1 MDRAFQCRSPSA
13 SITPSLPSI
22 NRPTSLNLKSE
33 RSFGSGKH
41 SNSNNV
47 KLPNSAKMR
56 KKISNGMEQ
65 SFPSNSKNS
74 DRNSPSSSLSKT
86 SAEIRKTAWTNR
98 KVLDDEVYEEKKERL
113 LRTSKLKKDL
123 EVYFDVETPSRLAER
138 TWVASDD
145 EDYDTDLDTDLGI
158 ELVID
163 ERTKQIKDDGEFPEY
178 KNLCRKY
185 KTVPNKYFIRH
196 SVDDVLTMRHRY
208 LSPKDCRAMGWEME
222 NHSTFKKLDLEDN
235 GLGPKQ
241 MIALAEMLLK
251 NKYVMEVNLSNNP
264 MGSFGSNITKTI
276 LLNNS
281 HIAKV
286 DLTGNGFG
294 KQGGENFAE
303 VIETN
308 VYLKEIRLG
317 KNKIEDAG
325 AMAIGRAL
333 ETNVTL
339 EYLDLSWNK
348 IGKTGAAKI
357 ATGIKVNST
366 LKTLILSM
374 NGLGNTGCQHIME
387 GLRGNEALT
396 TVDLS
401 ANRITDDAVESISRV
416 LPYHRSLVSLKLSH
430 NHLSADGAFRILKPL
445 TSRFKKK
452 LSYLELDGTDVNS
465 DLMQLIEN
473 LNARRGLII
482 SIKRPPSRR
491 ARTLDQLTRVLSAI
505 CRFLIKERLDIKT
518 VFPDLEKERE
528 EAYSTYDIIEIIRNC
543 GEEFNRTQVT
553 ELRKICK
560 VLRHRTLLLKEFE
573 QVYDLVLTGRDP
585 TSEEPLRTPF
595 AGKRR
600 GGQLVSL
607 PRRDPNEPGQL
618 TLSSVAPGVRFQ

>member
-1 MDRAFQCRSPSA
+1 MDGAFQCRSPILST
-13 SITPSLPSI
+13 TPSLPSI
-22 NRPTSLNLKSE
+22 PRPASINLKSE
-33 RSFGSGKH
+33 RSFGSGRY
-41 SNSNNV
+41 SNSSGM

-56 KKISNGMEQ
+56 KKISKEQ
-65 SFPSNSKNS
+65 HSRSNSKNS
-74 DRNSPSSSLSKT
+74 DRNSPCSALSKT
-86 SAEIRKTAWTNR
+86 SAEIRRTAWMTG
-98 KVLDDEVYEEKKERL
+98 KVLGDDVYEEKKERL

-123 EVYFDVETPSRLAER
+123 EVYFNVETPSRLAKR
-138 TWVASDD
+138 TWVESDD
-145 EDYDTDLDTDLGI
+145 DEYDTDLDTDLGM
-158 ELVID
+158 ELIID
-163 ERTKQIKDDGEFPEY
+163 ERTKQIKDDGDFPEY
-178 KNLCRKY
+178 KNLCRKL
-185 KTVPNKYFIRH
+185 KTVPNNYFIRH
-196 SVDDVLTMRHRY
+196 SVDDELTMRHRY
-208 LSPKDCRAMGWEME
+208 LSAKDCQAIGWEVE
-222 NHSTFKKLDLEDN
+222 NHLTFKKVDLEDN

-251 NKYVMEVNLSNNP
+251 NKYVTEVNLSNNP
-264 MGSFGSNITKTI
+264 MGSFGSHISKII

-281 HIAKV
+281 HIVKV
-286 DLTGNGFG
+286 DLTGNDFG
-294 KQGGENFAE
+294 IQGGENFAE

-325 AMAIGRAL
+325 AIAIGRAL
-333 ETNVTL
+333 EANVTL

-348 IGKTGAAKI
+348 IGKQGAAKI

-374 NGLGNTGCQHIME
+374 NGLGNSGCQVMME

-396 TVDLS
+396 TLDLS
-401 ANRITDDAVESISRV
+401 ANRITDAAVDYIIRV
-416 LPYHRSLVSLKLSH
+416 LPYHKSLTSLKLSH
-430 NHLSADGAFRILKPL
+430 NQLSAEGAFKILKPL
-445 TSRFKKK
+445 TSKFRKK

-465 DLMQLIEN
+465 DLMEVIEN
-473 LNARRGLII
+473 LNARRGLVI

-491 ARTLDQLTRVLSAI
+491 SKTLDQLTRVLSAI
-505 CRFLIKERLDIKT
+505 CRFLIKEGLDIKT

-528 EAYSTYDIIEIIRNC
+528 ESYTTYDIIEIIRNC

-560 VLRHRTLLLKEFE
+560 ELRHRTLLLKEFE
-573 QVYDLVLTGRDP
+573 HVYDLVLTGRDP
-585 TSEEPLRTPF
+585 TAEDPLRTPF

-618 TLSSVAPGVRFQ
+618 TLDSVIPGVRFQ

>member
-1 MDRAFQCRSPSA
+1 MDETFQCRSPVA
-13 SITPSLPSI
+13 STTPSLPSI
-22 NRPTSLNLKSE
+22 PRPTSLNFKSE

-41 SNSNNV
+41 SNGGSM

-56 KKISNGMEQ
+56 KKLTNAREQ
-65 SFPSNSKNS
+65 SFRSNSKNS
-74 DRNSPSSSLSKT
+74 DRNSPCSELSKT
-86 SAEIRKTAWTNR
+86 SAEIRRTAWMNGN
-98 KVLDDEVYEEKKERL
+98 VLDDGVYEEKRERL

-123 EVYFDVETPSRLAER
+123 EVYFNVETPSRLAKR
-138 TWVASDD
+138 TWVESDD
-145 EDYDTDLDTDLGI
+145 EEYDTDLDTDLGK

-163 ERTKQIKDDGEFPEY
+163 ERTKQIKEDGEFPEY

-185 KTVPNKYFIRH
+185 KTVPNSYFIRH
-196 SVDDVLTMRHRY
+196 SVEDELTMRYRY
-208 LSPKDCRAMGWEME
+208 LSPKDCRAIGWEME
-222 NHSTFKKLDLEDN
+222 KHLTFKKLDLSDN

-251 NKYVMEVNLSNNP
+251 NKYVSEVNLSNNP
-264 MGSFGSNITKTI
+264 MGGFGSHIVKII

-286 DLTGNGFG
+286 DLTGNSFG
-294 KQGGENFAE
+294 IQGGENFAE

-317 KNKIEDAG
+317 SNKIEDAG
-325 AMAIGRAL
+325 ALAIGRAL

-348 IGKTGAAKI
+348 IGKQGAAKI
-357 ATGIKVNST
+357 AAAIKVNTT

-374 NGLGNTGCQHIME
+374 NGLGNSGCQVMMD
-387 GLRGNEALT
+387 GLRGNEVLTAL
-396 TVDLS
+396 DLS
-401 ANRITDDAVESISRV
+401 ANRITDDAVEFICRV
-416 LPYHRSLVSLKLSH
+416 LPYHRSIASLK
-430 NHLSADGAFRILKPL
+430 
-445 TSRFKKK
+445 
-452 LSYLELDGTDVNS
+452 GTDVNS
-465 DLMQLIEN
+465 DLMDIIEN
-473 LNARRGLII
+473 LNARRGLVI

-491 ARTLDQLTRVLSAI
+491 SRTLDQLTRVLSAI
-505 CRFLIKERLDIKT
+505 SRFLIKEGLDIKT

-528 EAYSTYDIIEIIRNC
+528 ESYSTYDIIEVIRNC

-560 VLRHRTLLLKEFE
+560 ELRHRTLLLKEFE

-585 TSEEPLRTPF
+585 TAEEPLRTPF

-607 PRRDPNEPGQL
+607 PRRDPNEPGKL

>member
-1 MDRAFQCRSPSA
+1 MDGPFQCRSPVA
-13 SITPSLPSI
+13 STTPSLPSI
-22 NRPTSLNLKSE
+22 PRPASLNFKSE
-33 RSFGSGKH
+33 RSFGSGRL
-41 SNSNNV
+41 SNGSGM

-56 KKISNGMEQ
+56 KKASKEQ
-65 SFPSNSKNS
+65 TLRSNSKNS
-74 DRNSPSSSLSKT
+74 ERDSPCSVLSKT
-86 SAEIRKTAWTNR
+86 SAEIRRTAWMNGN
-98 KVLDDEVYEEKKERL
+98 VLEDDVYDEKKERL
-113 LRTSKLKKDL
+113 LRTSKFKKDL
-123 EVYFDVETPSRLAER
+123 EVYFDVETPSRLAKR
-138 TWVASDD
+138 IWVESDD
-145 EDYDTDLDTDLGI
+145 DEYDTDLDIDLGM

-185 KTVPNKYFIRH
+185 KTVPNTYFIRH
-196 SVDDVLTMRHRY
+196 SVDDDLSMRYRY
-208 LSPKDCRAMGWEME
+208 MSPKDCRAMGWEME
-222 NHSTFKKLDLEDN
+222 NHLTFKKLDLADN

-251 NKYVMEVNLSNNP
+251 NKYVNEVNLAHNP
-264 MGSFGSNITKTI
+264 MGGFGSHIVKII

-286 DLTGNGFG
+286 DLTGNNFG
-294 KQGGENFAE
+294 IHGGENFAE

-308 VYLKEIRLG
+308 VYLKDIRLG
-317 KNKIEDAG
+317 NNKMEDSG
-325 AMAIGRAL
+325 AIAIGRAL
-333 ETNVTL
+333 ESNVTL
-339 EYLDLSWNK
+339 EHLDLSWNK
-348 IGKTGAAKI
+348 IGKQGAAKI
-357 ATGIKVNST
+357 AAALKVNST

-374 NGLGNTGCQHIME
+374 NGLGNGGCQMIME
-387 GLRGNEALT
+387 GLRGNETLT
-396 TVDLS
+396 TLDLS
-401 ANRITDDAVESISRV
+401 ANRITDDAVDIICRV
-416 LPYHRSLVSLKLSH
+416 LPSHRSIVSLKLSH
-430 NHLSADGAFRILKPL
+430 NQLSAEGAFRILKPL
-445 TSRFKKK
+445 TSKIKKK
-452 LSYLELDGTDVNS
+452 LNYLELDGTDVNT
-465 DLMQLIEN
+465 DLMDIVES
-473 LNARRGLII
+473 LNARRGLVI

-491 ARTLDQLTRVLSAI
+491 SRTLDQLTRVLSAI
-505 CRFLIKERLDIKT
+505 CRFLIKEGLDIKT

-528 EAYSTYDIIEIIRNC
+528 ESYSTYDIIEIIRNC

-560 VLRHRTLLLKEFE
+560 ELRHRTLLLKEFE

-585 TSEEPLRTPF
+585 TAEEPLRTPF